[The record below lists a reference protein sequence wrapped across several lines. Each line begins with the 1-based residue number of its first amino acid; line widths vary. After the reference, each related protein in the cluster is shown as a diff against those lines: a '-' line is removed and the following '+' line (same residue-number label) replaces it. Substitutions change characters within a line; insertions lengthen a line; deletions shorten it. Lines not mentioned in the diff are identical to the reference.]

1 MSSESREV
9 SLLWSPLQGKI
20 GDRLFPCKVLFCSTV
35 CGRGRGIQCR
45 LWAWQEL
52 GGHSS
57 YRGVYQ
63 ERCVPYKT
71 SPLPPHHPI
80 PTRAH
85 SVTPLQEPCLTKD
98 RVILMEEGRGR
109 ECLLICYMGNS
120 KRLAKDLPTVSRQIL
135 SKL

>member
-1 MSSESREV
+1 M
-9 SLLWSPLQGKI
+9 G
-20 GDRLFPCKVLFCSTV
+20 
-35 CGRGRGIQCR
+35 CR

-57 YRGVYQ
+57 YRGAYQ

-85 SVTPLQEPCLTKD
+85 SVTPLQEPCLTED
-98 RVILMEEGRGR
+98 RVILMEEGRGAR
-109 ECLLICYMGNS
+109 VS
-120 KRLAKDLPTVSRQIL
+120 AHLPHGEF
-135 SKL
+135 KAFG